1 MIGKLKDSLPLQ
13 GGEWLVS
20 FTTRDNP
27 GQIFDD
33 LKGETVKVDIR
44 KASKMKSRDAN
55 SYCWVIIDKIAEK
68 TGISKSEVYRHAI
81 KEIGG
86 VSTTVCVQDKAV
98 DRLREGWE
106 KNGIGWQT
114 DTLKS
119 RIDGCT
125 NVILYYGSSVY
136 DSQQMSRL
144 IDSLVQEA
152 EGLGIPTYPEE
163 TERMKRQWQNPASQ
177 SCNKATRAASSAE
190 AG

>member
-1 MIGKLKDSLPLQ
+1 MIGKLKDLLRLQ

-20 FTTRDNP
+20 FTTREDP
-27 GQIFDD
+27 GKLFDE
-33 LKGETVKVDIR
+33 LREEMVKVEIK
-44 KASKMKSRDAN
+44 KASKIKSRDAN
-55 SYCWVIIDKIAEK
+55 AYCWVIIDRIAEK
-68 TGISKSEVYRHAI
+68 TGISRLEVYRHAI

-163 TERMKRQWQNPASQ
+163 VERMKAQWEKKKTA
-177 SCNKATRAASSAE
+177 
-190 AG
+190 